1 MYQMPITNDCIAVMC
16 FLNQFKV
23 ATSSMESLFMAAKT
37 FIPLLADQE
46 GASFL
51 AITGNQLPMKFWY
64 G

>member
-1 MYQMPITNDCIAVMC
+1 
-16 FLNQFKV
+16 
-23 ATSSMESLFMAAKT
+23 MESLFMAAKT